1 MSFYLLDVA
10 KVWKTTKTLSYLNVI
25 FRLNVLWYQKNAVS
39 LPSLMHKNKYKYVS
53 IVSAAA
59 VLLLLGVYMWM
70 TYRSVT
76 NDIREKAGNQ
86 LTWAMFY
93 ESYTR
98 ADLVTEEDTL
108 SLPQSRGNL
117 SLASSVEGMNDAL
130 SRKYHSEL
138 SLDAV
143 AMYVDSLL
151 SVAQLNRNVTIQE
164 IVMEGPSTGNRRVKV
179 VRQNND
185 RCSSW
190 SLLTKP
196 VSIRRDQS
204 RAIRLALNNPYSEL
218 ARRLS
223 PLFLLSAFIL
233 GFFAVIIVQLLRFI
247 TEQEQMAALRNDFSY
262 AMVHDMKSPLS
273 SIIMGAH
280 FLHSGK
286 VDDKPQI
293 KEKYFTIIEDEAEHL
308 LALINKLLTISK
320 LENKK
325 LILNKQEM
333 DLAPIIDDL
342 VEKAKAKAT
351 KPIKVTT
358 SLEVTQVMADEQ
370 YLAEAISNLIDNA
383 VKYSKDEIELQIKTF
398 DTDKNVLLKVR
409 DNGIG
414 ISKEEQQVIFDKFGR
429 AAIHE
434 KNRKGGVSGFGL
446 GLNYVDQ
453 VMQAHGG
460 KVTVS
465 SEKDKF
471 SEFTLYIPQI

>member
-1 MSFYLLDVA
+1 
-10 KVWKTTKTLSYLNVI
+10 
-25 FRLNVLWYQKNAVS
+25 
-39 LPSLMHKNKYKYVS
+39 MHSNRYRNVS
-53 IVSAAA
+53 IVSAVA
-59 VLLLLGVYMWM
+59 VLLLLALYMWM

-76 NDIREKAGNQ
+76 RDITERASAQ

-93 ESYTR
+93 ESYQR
-98 ADLVTEEDTL
+98 ADLVTQGDTL
-108 SLPQSRGNL
+108 SLPEARGNL
-117 SLASSVEGMNDAL
+117 SLDSSVEGMNDAL
-130 SRKYHSEL
+130 SRKYHSEI
-138 SLDAV
+138 SLDTIAIF
-143 AMYVDSLL
+143 VDSLL
-151 SVAQLNRNVTIQE
+151 SVAHINRDVTIQE
-164 IVMEGPSTGNRRVKV
+164 VNAEGKV
-179 VRQNND
+179 LRQNND
-185 RCSSW
+185 RSSSW
-190 SLLTKP
+190 SIKTKP

-204 RAIRLALNNPYSEL
+204 KAVLIALNNPYPEL
-218 ARRLS
+218 AQRLS
-223 PLFLLSAFIL
+223 PLFLISAIIL
-233 GFFAVIIVQLLRFI
+233 GFFAIIIIQLLRFI
-247 TEQEQMAALRNDFSY
+247 TEQEQMTELRNDFSY

-293 KEKYFTIIEDEAEHL
+293 KEKYYSIIESEAEHL
-308 LALINKLLTISK
+308 LALVNKLLTISK

-325 LILNKQEM
+325 LILNKNET
-333 DLAPIIDDL
+333 DLEPIIDDL

-351 KPIKVTT
+351 KPIEVNTV
-358 SLEVTQVMADEQ
+358 LEVKKVMADEQ
-370 YLAEAISNLIDNA
+370 YLTEAIANLIDNA
-383 VKYSKDEIELQIKTF
+383 LKYSKDEIEINIKTF

-414 ISKEEQQVIFDKFGR
+414 ITKEEQQVIFDKFGR

-465 SEKDKF
+465 SEKDKY
-471 SEFTLYIPQI
+471 SEFTLYIPKNI

>member
-1 MSFYLLDVA
+1 
-10 KVWKTTKTLSYLNVI
+10 
-25 FRLNVLWYQKNAVS
+25 
-39 LPSLMHKNKYKYVS
+39 MHKNKYKYVS
-53 IVSAAA
+53 IASAVT
-59 VLLLLGVYMWM
+59 VLLLLGIYMWM
-70 TYRSVT
+70 TYRSASR
-76 NDIREKAGNQ
+76 DIAERAGNQ

-98 ADLVTEEDTL
+98 ADLVTEDDTL

-138 SLDAV
+138 SLDTV
-143 AMYVDSLL
+143 AIYVDSLL
-151 SVAQLNRNVTIQE
+151 SVAKINRDVTIQE
-164 IVMEGPSTGNRRVKV
+164 VDSTHRV

-190 SLLTKP
+190 SLMTKP
-196 VSIRRDQS
+196 VSIRRDGS
-204 RAIRLALNNPYSEL
+204 RAIRLALNNPYPEL

-223 PLFLLSAFIL
+223 PLFLISAIIL
-233 GFFAVIIVQLLRFI
+233 GFFAVIIIQLLRFI
-247 TEQEQMAALRNDFSY
+247 TEQEQMAELRDDFSY

-293 KEKYFTIIEDEAEHL
+293 KEKYYTIIEDEAEHL

-320 LENKK
+320 LENRK
-325 LILNKQEM
+325 LILHKNEM

-351 KPIKVTT
+351 KPIRVTT
-358 SLEVTQVMADEQ
+358 SLEATQVMADEQ
-370 YLAEAISNLIDNA
+370 YLTEAVANLIDNA
-383 VKYSKDEIELQIKTF
+383 VKYSKDEIEISIKTF
-398 DTDKNVLLKVR
+398 DTDKHVLLKVR

-414 ISKEEQQVIFDKFGR
+414 ISKEEQQVIFDKFER

-434 KNRKGGVSGFGL
+434 KNRTGGVSGFGL

-453 VMQAHGG
+453 VMKAHGG

-471 SEFTLYIPQI
+471 SEFTLYIPK

>member
-1 MSFYLLDVA
+1 
-10 KVWKTTKTLSYLNVI
+10 
-25 FRLNVLWYQKNAVS
+25 
-39 LPSLMHKNKYKYVS
+39 MHTSKYKYVS
-53 IVSAAA
+53 IVSAVT
-59 VLLLLGVYMWM
+59 VLLLLALYMWM

-76 NDIREKAGNQ
+76 KDITERAGNQ

-93 ESYTR
+93 EGYTR
-98 ADLVTEEDTL
+98 ADIVTKDDTL
-108 SLPQSRGNL
+108 SLAEARGNI
-117 SLASSVEGMNDAL
+117 SLASSVEGINDAL
-130 SRKYHSEL
+130 SKDYHSEI
-138 SLDAV
+138 SLDTV
-143 AMYVDSLL
+143 AIYVDSLL
-151 SVAQLNRNVTIQE
+151 SVAEINRNVTVLE
-164 IVMEGPSTGNRRVKV
+164 IDASGNIIRK
-179 VRQNND
+179 NND
-185 RCSSW
+185 NNTSW
-190 SLLTKP
+190 SIMTHP

-204 RAIRLALNNPYSEL
+204 RAIQLALNNPYPEL
-218 ARRLS
+218 AQKLS

-233 GFFAVIIVQLLRFI
+233 GFFAIIIVQLLRFI
-247 TEQEQMAALRNDFSY
+247 TEQEQMAELRNDFSY

-293 KEKYFTIIEDEAEHL
+293 KEKYYTIIEEEAEHL
-308 LALINKLLTISK
+308 LALVNKLLTISK

-325 LILNKQEM
+325 LILNKWDIDIE
-333 DLAPIIDDL
+333 PIITDL
-342 VEKAKAKAT
+342 IDKAKAKAD
-351 KPIKVTT
+351 KPLEIVTD
-358 SLEVTQVMADEQ
+358 LKIRNVLADEQ
-370 YLAEAISNLIDNA
+370 YLTEAIANLLDNA
-383 VKYSKDEIELQIKTF
+383 IKYSKDEIKIKISSI

-414 ISKEEQQVIFDKFGR
+414 ITKEEQQIIFDKFGR

-465 SEKDKF
+465 SEKDKY
-471 SEFTLYIPQI
+471 SEFTLYIPKNV

>member
-1 MSFYLLDVA
+1 
-10 KVWKTTKTLSYLNVI
+10 
-25 FRLNVLWYQKNAVS
+25 
-39 LPSLMHKNKYKYVS
+39 MHTSKYKYVS
-53 IVSAAA
+53 IISAVA
-59 VLLLLGVYMWM
+59 VLLLLAIYMWM

-76 NDIREKAGNQ
+76 KDIAERAGNQ

-98 ADLVTEEDTL
+98 ADHVTKGDTL
-108 SLPQSRGNL
+108 SLPAARNNL

-130 SRKYHSEL
+130 STKYHSEI
-138 SLDAV
+138 SLDTV
-143 AMYVDSLL
+143 AIFVDSLL
-151 SVAQLNRNVTIQE
+151 TVADINRDVTILEVDELGQ
-164 IVMEGPSTGNRRVKV
+164 VLRR
-179 VRQNND
+179 NND
-185 RCSSW
+185 RNTSF
-190 SLLTKP
+190 SLLTHP

-204 RAIRLALNNPYSEL
+204 KAIQIALNNPYPEL
-218 ARRLS
+218 AQKLS
-223 PLFLLSAFIL
+223 PLFLISAIIL
-233 GFFAVIIVQLLRFI
+233 GFFAIIIVQLLRFI
-247 TEQEQMAALRNDFSY
+247 TEQEQMAELRNDFSY

-293 KEKYFTIIEDEAEHL
+293 KEKYYTIIEDEAEHL
-308 LALINKLLTISK
+308 LALVNKLLTISK

-325 LILNKQEM
+325 LILNKWDIYLE
-333 DLAPIIDDL
+333 PIINDL
-342 VEKAKAKAT
+342 IDKTKAKTT
-351 KPIKVTT
+351 KPLEIVTDLKVKNV
-358 SLEVTQVMADEQ
+358 LADEQ
-370 YLAEAISNLIDNA
+370 YLTEAIANLLDNA
-383 VKYSKDEIELQIKTF
+383 IKYSKDEIKIKISTI

-414 ISKEEQQVIFDKFGR
+414 ITREEQQIIFDKFGR

-471 SEFTLYIPQI
+471 SEFTLYIPKNV

>member
-1 MSFYLLDVA
+1 
-10 KVWKTTKTLSYLNVI
+10 
-25 FRLNVLWYQKNAVS
+25 
-39 LPSLMHKNKYKYVS
+39 MHTGKYKYVS
-53 IVSAAA
+53 IISAVA
-59 VLLLLGVYMWM
+59 VLLLLAIYMWM

-76 NDIREKAGNQ
+76 KDIAERAGNQ

-98 ADLVTEEDTL
+98 ADHVTKGDTL
-108 SLPQSRGNL
+108 SLPAARNNL

-130 SRKYHSEL
+130 STKYHSEI
-138 SLDAV
+138 SLDTV
-143 AMYVDSLL
+143 ALFVDSLL
-151 SVAQLNRNVTIQE
+151 TVAEINRDVTILEVDELGQ
-164 IVMEGPSTGNRRVKV
+164 VLRR
-179 VRQNND
+179 NND
-185 RCSSW
+185 RNTSF
-190 SLLTKP
+190 SLLTHP

-204 RAIRLALNNPYSEL
+204 KAIQIALNNPYPEL
-218 ARRLS
+218 AQKLS
-223 PLFLLSAFIL
+223 PLFLISAIIL
-233 GFFAVIIVQLLRFI
+233 GFFAIIIVQLLRFI
-247 TEQEQMAALRNDFSY
+247 TEQEQMAELRNDFSY

-293 KEKYFTIIEDEAEHL
+293 KEKYYTIIEDEAEHL
-308 LALINKLLTISK
+308 LALVNKLLTISK
-320 LENKK
+320 LENRK
-325 LILNKQEM
+325 LILNKWDICLE
-333 DLAPIIDDL
+333 PIIDDL
-342 VEKAKAKAT
+342 IDKTKAKAT
-351 KPIKVTT
+351 KPLEIVTDLKVKN
-358 SLEVTQVMADEQ
+358 VFADEQ
-370 YLAEAISNLIDNA
+370 YLTEAIANLLDNA
-383 VKYSKDEIELQIKTF
+383 IKYSKDEIKIKISTI

-414 ISKEEQQVIFDKFGR
+414 ITKEEQQIIFDKFGR

-471 SEFTLYIPQI
+471 SEFTLYIPKNV

>member
-1 MSFYLLDVA
+1 
-10 KVWKTTKTLSYLNVI
+10 
-25 FRLNVLWYQKNAVS
+25 
-39 LPSLMHKNKYKYVS
+39 MHSNKYKYVS

-59 VLLLLGVYMWM
+59 VLLLLGIYMWM

-76 NDIREKAGNQ
+76 KDIEERASAQ

-98 ADLVTEEDTL
+98 ADLVTAGDTL
-108 SLPQSRGNL
+108 SLPEARGNL
-117 SLASSVEGMNDAL
+117 SLVSSVEGMNDVL
-130 SRKYHSEL
+130 SRKYHSEI
-138 SLDAV
+138 SLDTV

-151 SVAQLNRNVTIQE
+151 SVVGINRDVTVQLLAPPDE
-164 IVMEGPSTGNRRVKV
+164 V

-185 RCSSW
+185 RRSSW
-190 SLLTKP
+190 SLMTKP
-196 VSIRRDQS
+196 VSIRRDGS
-204 RAIRLALNNPYSEL
+204 RAIRLALNNPYPEL

-223 PLFLLSAFIL
+223 PLFLISAIIL
-233 GFFAVIIVQLLRFI
+233 GFFAIIIIQLLRFI
-247 TEQEQMAALRNDFSY
+247 TEQEQMTELRNDFSY

-293 KEKYFTIIEDEAEHL
+293 KEKYYSIIEEEAEHL
-308 LALINKLLTISK
+308 LALVNKLLTISK
-320 LENKK
+320 LENRK
-325 LILNKQEM
+325 LILNKHEM
-333 DLAPIIDDL
+333 DLEPIINDL

-351 KPIKVTT
+351 KPIEVTT
-358 SLEVTQVMADEQ
+358 RLEVQQVMADEQ
-370 YLAEAISNLIDNA
+370 YLTEAIANLIDNA
-383 VKYSKDEIELQIKTF
+383 VKYTKDEIGIEIKTW
-398 DTDKNVLLKVR
+398 DTDKHVLLKVR

-414 ISKEEQQVIFDKFGR
+414 MTKEEQQVIFDKFGR

-434 KNRKGGVSGFGL
+434 KNRTGGVSGFGL

-460 KVTVS
+460 KVTVA

-471 SEFTLYIPQI
+471 SEFTLFIPK

>member
-1 MSFYLLDVA
+1 
-10 KVWKTTKTLSYLNVI
+10 
-25 FRLNVLWYQKNAVS
+25 
-39 LPSLMHKNKYKYVS
+39 MHKNRYKYVS
-53 IVSAAA
+53 IVSAVA
-59 VLLLLGVYMWM
+59 VLLLLALYMWM

-76 NDIREKAGNQ
+76 KDMTERAGNQ

-98 ADLVTEEDTL
+98 ADLVTADDTL
-108 SLPQSRGNL
+108 SLSEARGNI

-130 SRKYHSEL
+130 SKDYQSEI
-138 SLDAV
+138 SLDTV
-143 AMYVDSLL
+143 ALYVDSLL
-151 SVAQLNRNVTIQE
+151 SVADINRNVTILE
-164 IVMEGPSTGNRRVKV
+164 VDSNRHVLR
-179 VRQNND
+179 RNNE
-185 RCSSW
+185 RNTSW
-190 SLLTKP
+190 SLLTRP

-204 RAIRLALNNPYSEL
+204 RAIQLALNNPYPEL
-218 ARRLS
+218 AQKLS

-233 GFFAVIIVQLLRFI
+233 GFFAIIIVQLLKFI
-247 TEQEQMAALRNDFSY
+247 TEQEQMTELRNDFSY

-293 KEKYFTIIEDEAEHL
+293 KEKYYTIIEEEAEHL
-308 LALINKLLTISK
+308 LALVNKLLTISK

-325 LILNKQEM
+325 LILNKWDIDIE
-333 DLAPIIDDL
+333 PIIADL
-342 VEKAKAKAT
+342 IEKAKAKAD
-351 KPIKVTT
+351 KPLEITT
-358 SLEVTQVMADEQ
+358 DLKIRNVLADEQ
-370 YLAEAISNLIDNA
+370 YLTEAIANLLDNA
-383 VKYSKDEIELQIKTF
+383 IKYSKDEIKIKISSI

-414 ISKEEQQVIFDKFGR
+414 ITKEEQQIIFDKFGR

-465 SEKDKF
+465 SEKDKY
-471 SEFTLYIPQI
+471 SEFTLYIPKNV

>member
-1 MSFYLLDVA
+1 
-10 KVWKTTKTLSYLNVI
+10 
-25 FRLNVLWYQKNAVS
+25 
-39 LPSLMHKNKYKYVS
+39 MHKNRYKYVS

-59 VLLLLGVYMWM
+59 VLLLLGLYMWM

-76 NDIREKAGNQ
+76 RDIEERAGAQ

-98 ADLVTEEDTL
+98 ADQVTADDTL
-108 SLPQSRGNL
+108 SLPEARGNL

-130 SRKYHSEL
+130 SKTYHSEI
-138 SLDAV
+138 SLDTV

-151 SVAQLNRNVTIQE
+151 SVAGINRDVTVQE
-164 IVMEGPSTGNRRVKV
+164 VRGKMEEGRWKMDDV
-179 VRQNND
+179 VRENND
-185 RCSSW
+185 RRSSW
-190 SLLTKP
+190 SLMTKP
-196 VSIRRDQS
+196 VSIRRDGS
-204 RAIRLALNNPYSEL
+204 RAIRLALNNPYPEL

-223 PLFLLSAFIL
+223 PLFLISAIIL
-233 GFFAVIIVQLLRFI
+233 GFFAIIIIQLLRFI
-247 TEQEQMAALRNDFSY
+247 TEQEQMAELRNDFSY

-293 KEKYFTIIEDEAEHL
+293 KEKYYSIIEEEAEHL
-308 LALINKLLTISK
+308 LALVNKLLTISK

-325 LILNKQEM
+325 LILNKHEM
-333 DLAPIIDDL
+333 DLEPIIDDL

-351 KPIKVTT
+351 KPIEITT
-358 SLEVTQVMADEQ
+358 HLEVKNVLADEQ
-370 YLAEAISNLIDNA
+370 YLTEAIANLIDNA
-383 VKYSKDEIELQIKTF
+383 VKYAKEEIKIEIKTW
-398 DTDKNVLLKVR
+398 DTDRNVLLKVH

-414 ISKEEQQVIFDKFGR
+414 MTKEEQQVIFDKFGR

-471 SEFTLYIPQI
+471 SEFTLYIPKEKNEKNKYLRNE

>member
-1 MSFYLLDVA
+1 MKDNIYVPLHTVMHSNRYR
-10 KVWKTTKTLSYLNVI
+10 NV
-25 FRLNVLWYQKNAVS
+25 S
-39 LPSLMHKNKYKYVS
+39 M
-53 IVSAAA
+53 VSAVA
-59 VLLLLGVYMWM
+59 VLLLLALYMWM

-76 NDIREKAGNQ
+76 KDITERAGAQ

-93 ESYTR
+93 ESYVR
-98 ADLVTEEDTL
+98 ADQITQNDTL
-108 SLPQSRGNL
+108 SLPEARGNL

-130 SRKYHSEL
+130 SHQYHSEI
-138 SLDAV
+138 SLDTV
-143 AMYVDSLL
+143 ALFVDSLL
-151 SVAQLNRNVTIQE
+151 SVAHINRDVTIQE
-164 IVMEGPSTGNRRVKV
+164 INAEGKV
-179 VRQNND
+179 LRQNND
-185 RCSSW
+185 RSSSW
-190 SLLTKP
+190 SIKTKP

-204 RAIRLALNNPYSEL
+204 KAVLISLNNPYPEL
-218 ARRLS
+218 AQRLS
-223 PLFLLSAFIL
+223 PLFLISAIIL
-233 GFFAVIIVQLLRFI
+233 GFFAIIIIQLLRFI
-247 TEQEQMAALRNDFSY
+247 TEQEQMTELRNDFSY

-293 KEKYFTIIEDEAEHL
+293 KEKYFSIIESEAEHL
-308 LALINKLLTISK
+308 LSLVNKLLTISK
-320 LENKK
+320 LENRK
-325 LILNKQEM
+325 LILNKNET
-333 DLAPIIDDL
+333 DLEPIIDDL

-351 KPIKVTT
+351 KPIEVNTV
-358 SLEVTQVMADEQ
+358 LEVKKVMADEQ
-370 YLAEAISNLIDNA
+370 YLTEAIANLIDNA
-383 VKYSKDEIELQIKTF
+383 LKYSKDEIEINIKTF

-414 ISKEEQQVIFDKFGR
+414 ITKEEQQVIFDKFGR

-465 SEKDKF
+465 SEKDKY
-471 SEFTLYIPQI
+471 SEFTLYIPKNV

>member
-1 MSFYLLDVA
+1 
-10 KVWKTTKTLSYLNVI
+10 
-25 FRLNVLWYQKNAVS
+25 
-39 LPSLMHKNKYKYVS
+39 MHTSKYKYVS
-53 IVSAAA
+53 IVSAVT
-59 VLLLLGVYMWM
+59 VLLLLALYMWM

-76 NDIREKAGNQ
+76 KDITERAGNQ

-93 ESYTR
+93 EGYTR
-98 ADLVTEEDTL
+98 ADIVTKDDTL
-108 SLPQSRGNL
+108 SLAEARGNI
-117 SLASSVEGMNDAL
+117 SLASSVEGINDAL
-130 SRKYHSEL
+130 SKDYHSEI
-138 SLDAV
+138 SLDTV
-143 AMYVDSLL
+143 AIYVDSLL
-151 SVAQLNRNVTIQE
+151 SVAEINRNVTVLE
-164 IVMEGPSTGNRRVKV
+164 IDASGNIIRK
-179 VRQNND
+179 NND
-185 RCSSW
+185 NNTSW
-190 SLLTKP
+190 SIMTHP

-204 RAIRLALNNPYSEL
+204 RAIQLALNNPYPEL
-218 ARRLS
+218 AQKLS

-233 GFFAVIIVQLLRFI
+233 GFFATIIVQLLRFI
-247 TEQEQMAALRNDFSY
+247 TEQEQMAELRNDFSY

-293 KEKYFTIIEDEAEHL
+293 KEKYYTIIEEEAEHL
-308 LALINKLLTISK
+308 LALVNKLLTISK

-325 LILNKQEM
+325 LILNKWDIDIE
-333 DLAPIIDDL
+333 PIIADL
-342 VEKAKAKAT
+342 IDKAKAKAD
-351 KPIKVTT
+351 KPLEIVTD
-358 SLEVTQVMADEQ
+358 LKIRNVLADEQ
-370 YLAEAISNLIDNA
+370 YLTEAIANLLDNA
-383 VKYSKDEIELQIKTF
+383 IKYSKDEIKIKISSI

-414 ISKEEQQVIFDKFGR
+414 ITKEEQQIIFDKFGR

-465 SEKDKF
+465 SEKDKY
-471 SEFTLYIPQI
+471 SEFTLYIPKNV

>member
-1 MSFYLLDVA
+1 
-10 KVWKTTKTLSYLNVI
+10 
-25 FRLNVLWYQKNAVS
+25 
-39 LPSLMHKNKYKYVS
+39 MHTSKYKYVS
-53 IVSAAA
+53 IVSAVA
-59 VLLLLGVYMWM
+59 VLLLLALYMWM

-76 NDIREKAGNQ
+76 KDIAERAGNQ

-93 ESYTR
+93 ESYNR
-98 ADLVTEEDTL
+98 ADIVTKGDTL
-108 SLPQSRGNL
+108 SLPAARRNL

-130 SRKYHSEL
+130 SAKYHSEI
-138 SLDAV
+138 SLDTV
-143 AMYVDSLL
+143 ALFVDSLL
-151 SVAQLNRNVTIQE
+151 SVAQINRDVTILE
-164 IVMEGPSTGNRRVKV
+164 VDASRNIIRK
-179 VRQNND
+179 NND
-185 RCSSW
+185 RNTSW
-190 SLLTKP
+190 SLLTHP

-204 RAIRLALNNPYSEL
+204 RAIQIALNNPYPEL
-218 ARRLS
+218 AQRLS
-223 PLFLLSAFIL
+223 PLFLISAIIL
-233 GFFAVIIVQLLRFI
+233 GFFAIIIVQLLRFI
-247 TEQEQMAALRNDFSY
+247 TEQEQMAELRNDFSY

-293 KEKYFTIIEDEAEHL
+293 KEKYYSIIEDEAEHL
-308 LALINKLLTISK
+308 LALVNKLLTISK

-325 LILNKQEM
+325 LILNKWDIYLE
-333 DLAPIIDDL
+333 PIINDL
-342 VEKAKAKAT
+342 IDKTKAKTT
-351 KPIKVTT
+351 KPLEIVTDLKVKN
-358 SLEVTQVMADEQ
+358 VFADEQ
-370 YLAEAISNLIDNA
+370 YLTEAIANLLDNA
-383 VKYSKDEIELQIKTF
+383 IKYSRDEIKIKISTI

-414 ISKEEQQVIFDKFGR
+414 MTKEEQQIIFDKFGR

-471 SEFTLYIPQI
+471 SEFTLYIPKNV

>member
-1 MSFYLLDVA
+1 M
-10 KVWKTTKTLSYLNVI
+10 
-25 FRLNVLWYQKNAVS
+25 
-39 LPSLMHKNKYKYVS
+39 S

-59 VLLLLGVYMWM
+59 VLLLLGIYMWM

-76 NDIREKAGNQ
+76 KDIEERAGAQ

-98 ADLVTEEDTL
+98 ADIVTEGDTL
-108 SLPQSRGNL
+108 SLPEARRNL

-130 SRKYHSEL
+130 SRKYHSEI
-138 SLDAV
+138 SLDTV

-151 SVAQLNRNVTIQE
+151 SVAGINRDVTVQE
-164 IVMEGPSTGNRRVKV
+164 IRDKEGKRERVI
-179 VRQNND
+179 RENND
-185 RCSSW
+185 RRSSW
-190 SLLTKP
+190 SLMTKP
-196 VSIRRDQS
+196 VSIRRDGS
-204 RAIRLALNNPYSEL
+204 RAIRLALNNPYPEL

-223 PLFLLSAFIL
+223 PLFLISAIIL
-233 GFFAVIIVQLLRFI
+233 GFFAIIIIQLLRFI
-247 TEQEQMAALRNDFSY
+247 TEQEQMTELRNDFSY

-293 KEKYFTIIEDEAEHL
+293 KEKYYSIIEDEAEHL
-308 LALINKLLTISK
+308 LALVNKLLTISK

-325 LILNKQEM
+325 LILNKHET
-333 DLAPIIDDL
+333 DLQPIIDDL

-351 KPIKVTT
+351 KPIEVTT
-358 SLEVTQVMADEQ
+358 HLEVKNVLADEQ
-370 YLAEAISNLIDNA
+370 YLTEAIANLIDNA
-383 VKYSKDEIELQIKTF
+383 VKYSKDEIKIEIKSW
-398 DTDKNVLLKVR
+398 DTDKHVLLKVR

-414 ISKEEQQVIFDKFGR
+414 MTKEEQQVIFDKFGR

-465 SEKDKF
+465 SEKDHY
-471 SEFTLYIPQI
+471 SEFTLYIPKIERNKV

>member
-1 MSFYLLDVA
+1 M
-10 KVWKTTKTLSYLNVI
+10 I
-25 FRLNVLWYQKNAVS
+25 FQ
-39 LPSLMHKNKYKYVS
+39 PTLMHKNRYKYVS

-59 VLLLLGVYMWM
+59 VLLLLALYMWM

-76 NDIREKAGNQ
+76 KDIEERAGAQ

-108 SLPQSRGNL
+108 SLPEARGNL

-130 SRKYHSEL
+130 SRRYHSEI
-138 SLDAV
+138 SLDTV

-151 SVAQLNRNVTIQE
+151 SVAGINRDVTIQE
-164 IVMEGPSTGNRRVKV
+164 VGGKMADGRWKMEEV
-179 VRQNND
+179 VRQNNE
-185 RCSSW
+185 RSSSW
-190 SLLTKP
+190 SLMTKP

-204 RAIRLALNNPYSEL
+204 RAIRLALNNPYPEL

-223 PLFLLSAFIL
+223 PLFLISAVIL
-233 GFFAVIIVQLLRFI
+233 GFFAIIIIQLLRFI
-247 TEQEQMAALRNDFSY
+247 TEQEQMAELRNDFSY

-293 KEKYFTIIEDEAEHL
+293 KEKYYSIIEEEAEHL
-308 LALINKLLTISK
+308 LALVNKLLTISK

-325 LILNKQEM
+325 LILNKHET
-333 DLAPIIDDL
+333 DLEPIINDL
-342 VEKAKAKAT
+342 VEKAKAKAA
-351 KPIKVTT
+351 KPIEVKTR
-358 SLEVTQVMADEQ
+358 LEVTTVMSDEQ
-370 YLAEAISNLIDNA
+370 YLTEAIANLIDNA
-383 VKYSKDEIELQIKTF
+383 MKYSKDKIEINIKTF
-398 DTDKNVLLKVR
+398 DTDKHVLLKVR

-414 ISKEEQQVIFDKFGR
+414 MTKEEQQVIFDKFGR

-453 VMQAHGG
+453 VMQAHDG

-471 SEFTLYIPQI
+471 SEFTLYIPKI

>member
-1 MSFYLLDVA
+1 
-10 KVWKTTKTLSYLNVI
+10 
-25 FRLNVLWYQKNAVS
+25 
-39 LPSLMHKNKYKYVS
+39 MHTSKYKYVS
-53 IVSAAA
+53 IISAVA
-59 VLLLLGVYMWM
+59 VLLLLAIYMWM

-76 NDIREKAGNQ
+76 KDIAERAGNQ

-98 ADLVTEEDTL
+98 ADHVTKGDTL
-108 SLPQSRGNL
+108 SLPAARNNL

-130 SRKYHSEL
+130 STKYHSEI
-138 SLDAV
+138 SLDTV
-143 AMYVDSLL
+143 ALFVDSLL
-151 SVAQLNRNVTIQE
+151 TVADINRDVTILEVDELGQ
-164 IVMEGPSTGNRRVKV
+164 VLRR
-179 VRQNND
+179 NND
-185 RCSSW
+185 RNTSF
-190 SLLTKP
+190 SLLTHP

-204 RAIRLALNNPYSEL
+204 RAIQIALNNPYPEL
-218 ARRLS
+218 AQKLS
-223 PLFLLSAFIL
+223 PLFLISAIIL
-233 GFFAVIIVQLLRFI
+233 GFFAIIIVQLLRFI
-247 TEQEQMAALRNDFSY
+247 TEQEQMAELRNDFSY

-293 KEKYFTIIEDEAEHL
+293 KEKYYTIIEDEAEHL
-308 LALINKLLTISK
+308 LALVNKLLTISK

-325 LILNKQEM
+325 LILNKWDIYLE
-333 DLAPIIDDL
+333 PIINDL
-342 VEKAKAKAT
+342 IDKTKAKTT
-351 KPIKVTT
+351 KPLEIVTDLKVKN
-358 SLEVTQVMADEQ
+358 VFADEQ
-370 YLAEAISNLIDNA
+370 YLTEAIANLLDNA
-383 VKYSKDEIELQIKTF
+383 IKYSKDEIKIKISTI

-414 ISKEEQQVIFDKFGR
+414 ITREEQQIIFDKFGR

-465 SEKDKF
+465 SEKDKY
-471 SEFTLYIPQI
+471 SEFTLYIPKNV

>member
-1 MSFYLLDVA
+1 
-10 KVWKTTKTLSYLNVI
+10 
-25 FRLNVLWYQKNAVS
+25 
-39 LPSLMHKNKYKYVS
+39 MHTSKYKYVS
-53 IVSAAA
+53 IISAVA
-59 VLLLLGVYMWM
+59 VLLLLAIYMWM

-76 NDIREKAGNQ
+76 KDIAERAGNQ

-98 ADLVTEEDTL
+98 ADHVTKGDTL
-108 SLPQSRGNL
+108 SLPAARNNL

-130 SRKYHSEL
+130 STKYHSEI
-138 SLDAV
+138 SLDTV
-143 AMYVDSLL
+143 ALFVDSLL
-151 SVAQLNRNVTIQE
+151 TVAEINRDVTILEVDELGQ
-164 IVMEGPSTGNRRVKV
+164 VLRR
-179 VRQNND
+179 NND
-185 RCSSW
+185 RNTSF
-190 SLLTKP
+190 SLLTHP

-204 RAIRLALNNPYSEL
+204 KAIQIALNNPYPEL
-218 ARRLS
+218 AQKLS
-223 PLFLLSAFIL
+223 PLFLISAIIL
-233 GFFAVIIVQLLRFI
+233 GFFAIIIVQLLRFI
-247 TEQEQMAALRNDFSY
+247 TEQEQMAELRNDFSY

-293 KEKYFTIIEDEAEHL
+293 KEKYYTIIEDEAEHL
-308 LALINKLLTISK
+308 LALVNKLLTISK

-325 LILNKQEM
+325 LILNKWDIYLE
-333 DLAPIIDDL
+333 PIINDL
-342 VEKAKAKAT
+342 IDKAKAKTT
-351 KPIKVTT
+351 KPLEIVTDLKVKN
-358 SLEVTQVMADEQ
+358 VMADEQ
-370 YLAEAISNLIDNA
+370 YLTEAIANLLDNA
-383 VKYSKDEIELQIKTF
+383 IKYSKDEIKIKISTI

-414 ISKEEQQVIFDKFGR
+414 ITREEQQIIFDKFGR

-471 SEFTLYIPQI
+471 SEFTLYIPKNV